1 MEMPLLKFIPKFR
14 SKNMPRKAKL
24 LTLAFCTSLVG
35 GSAVAGNSA
44 NEQGK
49 VVVKLDRIQNTSTGD
64 PGPIFQ
70 ELQRPQIYLW
80 VVLFR
85 IGGQDYYVDNQF
97 NILGSPSIYPFQ
109 SNRDTVNGGHEIPPG
124 QIVTLYNPTLQIPI
138 GVGPLM

>member
-1 MEMPLLKFIPKFR
+1 MRRPRLISSLLKICAACVTGFALVSFMEMPLLKFIPKFR

-44 NEQGK
+44 NEQRK

-85 IGGQDYYVDNQF
+85 IGGQDYYVDNHF
-97 NILGSPSIYPFQ
+97 N
-109 SNRDTVNGGHEIPPG
+109 
-124 QIVTLYNPTLQIPI
+124 
-138 GVGPLM
+138 